1 MYAVIKN
8 DNVIAIHDKLE
19 TVEKFIK
26 QEKNNDME
34 IIKIK
39 KKKKSRKLYEKYSNL
54 YLVRYGDRY
63 IPQELFET
71 IEKEDEQANY
81 DLSYCCEVLYRVL
94 NDGEKTNKEIKYL
107 LKSIEII
114 KKEMTIG
121 ENIDIDTL
129 YKIKEMDNQFK
140 ERL

>member
-71 IEKEDEQANY
+71 IEKEDKKWQNRKKK
-81 DLSYCCEVLYRVL
+81 LSSRLCPEETDSDYFNHLSSQ
-94 NDGEKTNKEIKYL
+94 
-107 LKSIEII
+107 LK
-114 KKEMTIG
+114 KVRCHKMAFCGFNT
-121 ENIDIDTL
+121 
-129 YKIKEMDNQFK
+129 Q
-140 ERL
+140 